1 MCGGVISAGST
12 DNYWFLFALCSVIM
26 ENMKSISIG
35 ELMLSVYREM
45 LELYNDEDLAAV
57 ATADFI
63 NKYLKQLQEE
73 EK

>member
-1 MCGGVISAGST
+1 
-12 DNYWFLFALCSVIM
+12 M

>member
-1 MCGGVISAGST
+1 
-12 DNYWFLFALCSVIM
+12 M

-35 ELMLSVYREM
+35 ELMLSVYSEM

>member
-1 MCGGVISAGST
+1 
-12 DNYWFLFALCSVIM
+12 
-26 ENMKSISIG
+26 MKSIPIG

-63 NKYLKQLQEE
+63 NKYLKQLQKE